1 MCTDSADAHSSQGM
15 DRNGKRRVLLYLEAA
30 WTVYVQIHLTFAML
44 EKSPLTGSRLVVLV
58 AESQFI
64 RTEAAFESTR
74 GSRFDEAREAGQLSR
89 VFEGVN
95 YIAGTPWVIN
105 KKVLRI
111 IEAVQLEQA
120 ADDARD
126 KLKKAEVDPLMK
138 YEVKKLSEKEDPDRL
153 VSLLISFRSL
163 CYRMCSV
170 EFSLTV
176 RLSL

>member
-1 MCTDSADAHSSQGM
+1 
-15 DRNGKRRVLLYLEAA
+15 
-30 WTVYVQIHLTFAML
+30 
-44 EKSPLTGSRLVVLV
+44 
-58 AESQFI
+58 
-64 RTEAAFESTR
+64 
-74 GSRFDEAREAGQLSR
+74 